1 MAVAT
6 NRKRKS
12 YSWCSAI
19 KYTNNRGKNPHLF
32 FFSDFQ
38 KSHRGKDHTEL
49 ICITIGSFI
58 KVMWFRYSLDLD
70 LASIQD
76 SNAFRLIN
84 SRSRSIDI

>member
-1 MAVAT
+1 MAVAM

-12 YSWCSAI
+12 YGWCSAI
-19 KYTNNRGKNPHLF
+19 KCTNNGGKNPHLF
-32 FFSDFQ
+32 FFQ
-38 KSHRGKDHTEL
+38 KSHKGKHHTEL

-58 KVMWFRYSLDLD
+58 KVLWFRYNLDLD
-70 LASIQD
+70 LALIQD

>member
-1 MAVAT
+1 MCV
-6 NRKRKS
+6 
-12 YSWCSAI
+12 
-19 KYTNNRGKNPHLF
+19 

-38 KSHRGKDHTEL
+38 KSHKGKHHTEL
-49 ICITIGSFI
+49 ICIIIGSFL
-58 KVMWFRYSLDLD
+58 KVLWFRYNLSLDLDLD

>member
-1 MAVAT
+1 M

-12 YSWCSAI
+12 YGWCSAI
-19 KYTNNRGKNPHLF
+19 KCTNNRGKNPHLL

-38 KSHRGKDHTEL
+38 KSHKGKYYTEL
-49 ICITIGSFI
+49 ICITISSFI
-58 KVMWFRYSLDLD
+58 KVLWFRYNLDLD